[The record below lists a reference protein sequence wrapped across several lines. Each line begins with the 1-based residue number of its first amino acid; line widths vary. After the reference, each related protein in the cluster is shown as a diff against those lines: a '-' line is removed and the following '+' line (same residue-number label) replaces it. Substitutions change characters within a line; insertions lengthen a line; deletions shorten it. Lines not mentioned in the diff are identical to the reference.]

1 MVVSLTVLVGLAC
14 VGGLVMLV
22 RWLDALDWRRSL
34 VAFRL
39 SLPRGVKAEDVAHW
53 LTLVNGSIHATSF
66 PLLPTPPV
74 AIEIAATSR
83 GISHYVLVPKVMRS
97 GLVSGLRAALP
108 GVRFEEAPEYLASR
122 PRIWWAAEAALT
134 NHRRPLRTE
143 LADTASVALL
153 ASLQPLHSSDVV
165 VVQWLITG
173 GGIPRIVAPSRP
185 GSRSSA
191 LDWWW
196 WNGSPT
202 QDSEAVR
209 AERAKQTAPLLR
221 AAVRVGLRSADMR
234 RRFAAFGRVWATLRT
249 LNGSGVGLVRR
260 WWLVPPLAVYRL
272 NTLFL
277 PLLRWPLTLN
287 SLELAGLVGL
297 AVGDNRLPGLP
308 LGNSRQ
314 LPPEPGLARNGSVLG
329 VSNYPG
335 MTERPVAIRTRDR
348 LRHTWVVGPTGSG
361 KSTLPGNLITQ
372 DMAAG
377 DGYGVVDARGD
388 LVPDILSRVPVNRRQ
403 DVIVID
409 PSETVRPVGF
419 NILRIGQGDE
429 QGRERAVDHVLHVF
443 ADLYRASWGPRTA
456 DILRSRSADAYEY
469 ESAQRVGFHPVRA
482 ADLLTNPSFR
492 QYVVG
497 QPTVAGHLAA
507 FWQWYYGLSSAH
519 RDEIIGP
526 ALNKLRAF
534 VLTSPLRLLL
544 EQSDGIDLGDVFR
557 KRRMVLVRLSKGT
570 LGIETAQLV
579 GSLLVASVWQVTLA
593 RVRIPA
599 ELRQPAWLHADEFQ
613 ETVRLPIDLADML
626 AQARGFGLGLIL
638 AHQHLGQLPAA
649 VKSAV
654 LATARTQVLFQ
665 LDYDDATVMEP
676 RFAPLTREDLTGL
689 GPYEIALRP
698 CVEGRTAD
706 VLTAATLPF
715 PEPIV
720 DANEL
725 AAISRKRYGVPR
737 ADVEAAMQARRETS
751 SVVSI
756 GRRARGDRT

>member
-1 MVVSLTVLVGLAC
+1 
-14 VGGLVMLV
+14 
-22 RWLDALDWRRSL
+22 LDWRRSL

-39 SLPRGVKAEDVAHW
+39 SLPRGLKAEDVAHW
-53 LTLVNGSIHATSF
+53 LTLVNGSTHATRF

-83 GISHYVLVPKVMRS
+83 GIVHYVLVPKSMRS
-97 GLVSGLRAALP
+97 GLLAGLRAALP
-108 GVRFEEAPEYLASR
+108 GIRFEEAPEYLASR

-153 ASLQPLHSSDVV
+153 ASLQPLHSSDLV
-165 VVQWLITG
+165 VVQWLVTG
-173 GGIPRIVAPSRP
+173 GGIPRIVVPARS
-185 GSRSSA
+185 GSRSSS

-221 AAVRVGLRSADMR
+221 AAVRVGVRSPDMR
-234 RRFAAFGRVWATLRT
+234 RRYAAFGRVWATLRT
-249 LNGSGVGLVRR
+249 LNSSGVGLVRR
-260 WWLVPPLAVYRL
+260 WWLVPPLAAYRL
-272 NTLFL
+272 NKLFL
-277 PLLRWPLTLN
+277 PVLRWPLTLN
-287 SLELAGLVGL
+287 SLELAGLIGL
-297 AVGDNRLPGLP
+297 ATGESRLPGLP
-308 LGNSRQ
+308 LGTSRQ
-314 LPPEPGLARNGSVLG
+314 LPPVPGLASRGTVLG

-335 MTERPVAIRTRDR
+335 MTDRPVAIRTNDR

-361 KSTLPGNLITQ
+361 KSTLLGNLITQ
-372 DMAAG
+372 DIAAG
-377 DGYGVVDARGD
+377 DGLVVVDARGD

-403 DVIVID
+403 DVIVVD
-409 PSETVRPVGF
+409 PSETARPVGF
-419 NILRIGQGDE
+419 NILRIGHGDE

-456 DILRSRSADAYEY
+456 DILRSGLLTLASTTALDGSAFTLCEL
-469 ESAQRVGFHPVRA
+469 P
-482 ADLLTNPSFR
+482 DLLTNTSFR
-492 QYVVG
+492 QHVVG
-497 QPTVAGHLAA
+497 QPTVGSHLTA
-507 FWQWYYGLSSAH
+507 FWQWYDGLSVAH

-534 VLTSPLRLLL
+534 VLSSPLRLLL
-544 EQSDGIDLGDVFR
+544 GQSDGIDLGDVFR
-557 KRRMVLVRLSKGT
+557 KRRIVLVRLSKGT

-593 RVRIPA
+593 RVRVPA
-599 ELRQPAWLHADEFQ
+599 DRRRAAWLYADEFQ

-626 AQARGFGLGLIL
+626 AQARGFGLGLVL

-665 LDYDDATVMEP
+665 LDHDDATVMEP

-706 VLTAATLPF
+706 VLTATTLPF
-715 PEPIV
+715 PEPNV

-725 AAISRKRYGVPR
+725 AAMSRERYGIPR
-737 ADVEAAMQARRETS
+737 ADVEAAMQARRETN

-756 GRRARGDRT
+756 GRRPRGGRP